1 MTTNPRSRLPEEFT
15 ARVRALQEG
24 ATPAVPRDASTVVL
38 LRDVP
43 DDGDGPGIEACLL
56 RRVRTMAFAA
66 GMHVF
71 PGGGVDPADATPAAE
86 GADWIGPTPESWAR
100 VLTADAGLARAL
112 VCAAVRETFE
122 ESAVLL
128 AGIDADGVVDVD
140 ARADPSW
147 EEDRQGLIDRRFSL
161 SELLARRGLR
171 LRADLL
177 RPWAHWVTPEV
188 EPKRYD
194 TRFFVAAMP
203 SGQATRDVG
212 GESDRMVWLRPQEA
226 LDLHEAGGLAML
238 PPTRFTLAEL
248 THYPN
253 VRSVLEAANERD
265 IRPVLPRVVLTG
277 EQAELL
283 LPADPGYGQD

>member
-1 MTTNPRSRLPEEFT
+1 MAEEPRTRLPDEFA
-15 ARVRALQEG
+15 ARVRALQDG
-24 ATPAVPRDASTVVL
+24 AQPAPPKHASTVVL
-38 LRDVP
+38 LRDAP
-43 DDGDGPGIEACLL
+43 GDDAGPSEPGIEACLL

-71 PGGGVDPADATPAAE
+71 PGGSVDPADRTGPAD
-86 GADWIGPTPESWAR
+86 GSDWLGPSPETWAGL
-100 VLTADAGLARAL
+100 LTADTGLARAL

-128 AGIDADGVVDVD
+128 AGADEHHVVDTS
-140 ARADPSW
+140 DPSW
-147 EEDRQGLIDRRFSL
+147 ETDRQGLLDRAFSL
-161 SELLARRGLR
+161 SELLARRRLR

-203 SGQATRDVG
+203 AGQSSRDVG

-238 PPTRFTLAEL
+238 PPTAFTLAEL
-248 THYPN
+248 TGYPS
-253 VRSVLEAANERD
+253 VSSVLAAANERD
-265 IRPVLPRVVLTG
+265 IKPVLPRVVLTG

-283 LPADPGYGQD
+283 LPSDEGYGPV

>member
-1 MTTNPRSRLPEEFT
+1 MPSDPSSRLPEEFT
-15 ARVRALQEG
+15 ARVRALQDG
-24 ATPAVPRDASTVVL
+24 AAPATPRHASTVVL
-38 LRDVP
+38 LRDVE
-43 DDGDGPGIEACLL
+43 DDGEGAGIEACLL

-71 PGGGVDPADATPAAE
+71 PGGSVDPADATPPSA
-86 GADWIGPTPESWAR
+86 GTDWIGPTPESWAQ
-100 VLTADAGLARAL
+100 VLTADVGLARAL

-128 AGIDADGVVDVD
+128 AGTDDGEVVDVD
-140 ARADPSW
+140 AKADPSW
-147 EEDRQGLIDRRFSL
+147 EDDRQGLIDRRFSL

-203 SGQATRDVG
+203 PGQATRDVG

-238 PPTRFTLAEL
+238 PPTAFTLAEL
-248 THYPN
+248 TNYPN

-265 IRPVLPRVVLTG
+265 IKPVLPRVVLTG

-283 LPADPGYGQD
+283 LPSDPGYVQD